1 MSSDNQTTAG
11 VVGVGS
17 MGRHHGRVYGEL
29 HDIDLVGVFDVD
41 ADQAGEI
48 AEKNG
53 SESLS
58 LEELADLAE
67 VVSIAVPTTY
77 HYDPECIDKQA
88 ACGDLDVDLPAV
100 ERAAARVLSTP
111 VNLAL
116 SDEEITTII
125 PTINEVG
132 I

>member
-17 MGRHHGRVYGEL
+17 MGRHNARVYGEL
-29 HDIDLVGVFDVD
+29 HDVDLVGVFDVD
-41 ADQAGEI
+41 ADQADEI
-48 AEKNG
+48 AEKND
-53 SESLS
+53 SESRS

-67 VVSIAVPTTY
+67 VVSIAVPSTY
-77 HYDPECIDKQA
+77 HYDPKCIDKQV
-88 ACGDLDVDLPAV
+88 ACGGLGVDLFVA

-111 VNLAL
+111 VNLPL
-116 SDEEITTII
+116 SDEEITMII
-125 PTINEVG
+125 PTINEFR